1 VRVQDNKIAAHSL
14 VTPLSLTHGQLNST
28 LKLTCTKIQHDLTS
42 AEAAVLQTEHKENKT
57 HNLMLIKVFAIP
69 FTALYF
75 VFVSADTLLAVKIR
89 CRSLTFLLC
98 SQYSRKGINIQIISR
113 Q

>member
-1 VRVQDNKIAAHSL
+1 VRVQDSKIGAHSP
-14 VTPLSLTHGQLNST
+14 VTPLTLTHGQLNST
-28 LKLTCTKIQHDLTS
+28 LTLTCTKIQHDLTS
-42 AEAAVLQTEHKENKT
+42 VEAAVLQTEHKENKT

-75 VFVSADTLLAVKIR
+75 VFVSADILLTVKIR
-89 CRSLTFLLC
+89 YRSLTFLLC
-98 SQYSRKGINIQIISR
+98 SRYSHKGISIQIISR